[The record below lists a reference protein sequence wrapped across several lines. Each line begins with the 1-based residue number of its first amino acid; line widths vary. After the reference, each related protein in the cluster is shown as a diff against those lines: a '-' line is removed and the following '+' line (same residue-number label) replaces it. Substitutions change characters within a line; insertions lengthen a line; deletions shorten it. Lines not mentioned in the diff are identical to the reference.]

1 MRAELTI
8 EIARTP
14 EDVFAYLADVS
25 NLPAWQ
31 SGVSSAELVGG
42 AESKPGARM
51 IESRNL
57 LGMEL
62 RTTLE
67 ISEYE
72 PPRVLALHA
81 LDGPA
86 PFDVRHE
93 LEPAGAGTSLRV
105 VVEGEPAFLPG
116 FASGLVARRLE
127 RQVRKDFELL
137 RLLLEARA

>member
-1 MRAELTI
+1 MQAELTI

-14 EDVFAYLADVS
+14 EDVFAYLSDVS

-31 SGVSSAELVGG
+31 SGVRSAELVDGG
-42 AESKPGARM
+42 EVRKGARM
-51 IESRNL
+51 VESRNV
-57 LGMEL
+57 LGKEL

-67 ISEYE
+67 ISELE
-72 PPRVLALHA
+72 PPRVFALHA

-93 LEPAGAGTSLRV
+93 LEAAGAGTRLRV
-105 VVEGEPAFLPG
+105 TVEGDPAFLPG

-127 RQVRKDFELL
+127 KQVRKDFE
-137 RLLLEARA
+137 RLKQVLESRP

>member
-31 SGVSSAELVGG
+31 SGVRSAEIVDG
-42 AESKPGARM
+42 AQAKTGARM
-51 IESRNL
+51 VESRSL
-57 LGMEL
+57 LGKEL

-67 ISEYE
+67 ISEFE
-72 PPRVLALHA
+72 PPRVFALHA

-93 LEPAGAGTSLRV
+93 LEAAGAGTSLRV
-105 VVEGEPAFLPG
+105 AVEGDPAFLPG
-116 FASGLVARRLE
+116 FAGGLVARRLE
-127 RQVRKDFELL
+127 KQVRKDFEQLK
-137 RLLLEARA
+137 LLLEASG